1 LDCGVRDDDA
11 RKLDHNTLEQ
21 LRFRA
26 VRAIQ
31 EQGVHPEEVAAT
43 LGLRRS
49 TVYGWLAKFRE
60 GGWDVLRAKAVPGR
74 PPKLS
79 ATQMGRLYAL
89 VVGADPRQ
97 LYFGFAPVDTGDGAA
112 R

>member
-1 LDCGVRDDDA
+1 
-11 RKLDHNTLEQ
+11 
-21 LRFRA
+21 
-26 VRAIQ
+26 
-31 EQGVHPEEVAAT
+31 VHPEEVAAT

-60 GGWDVLRAKAVPGR
+60 GGWDVLRAKPVAGC